1 MQAATYRIGLVVLLS
16 LASPAAAF
24 FHARLPRHLPRAA
37 SLTRGKSASLTRR
50 AAIVSN
56 EQNGDNG
63 NVFNATRAAFENT
76 VRSVT
81 GDEDYKFGDWTRGK
95 VRELSGKELEEYQFG
110 DITKKAV
117 STFTGKEEYEF
128 GDLTRAALSKT
139 DQALADVRDGYFNEL
154 PSALWSKVFGGM
166 TNEQRRELAIAV
178 CQLFAVAL
186 LSFGLV
192 NALTLGVQT
201 VGAWAYVCKTTGLS
215 PFAPGQWG
223 AFLETHAL
231 VRLVMDVPSLPVR
244 ALLALALVPRYRRVT
259 LQLQR
264 LLPGSEDSISARA
277 LALVAAWAGLNLA
290 GVGGLTAVGVWLS
303 SRLCGV
309 PLARPALPVW

>member
-24 FHARLPRHLPRAA
+24 FHARLPRHLPRA
-37 SLTRGKSASLTRR
+37 ASLTRR

-128 GDLTRAALSKT
+128 GDLTLS
-139 DQALADVRDGYFNEL
+139 L
-154 PSALWSKVFGGM
+154 
-166 TNEQRRELAIAV
+166 I
-178 CQLFAVAL
+178 
-186 LSFGLV
+186 
-192 NALTLGVQT
+192 
-201 VGAWAYVCKTTGLS
+201 
-215 PFAPGQWG
+215 
-223 AFLETHAL
+223 H
-231 VRLVMDVPSLPVR
+231 
-244 ALLALALVPRYRRVT
+244 
-259 LQLQR
+259 
-264 LLPGSEDSISARA
+264 I
-277 LALVAAWAGLNLA
+277 
-290 GVGGLTAVGVWLS
+290 
-303 SRLCGV
+303 
-309 PLARPALPVW
+309 